1 MAERTQVN
9 DLKLKP
15 CKKCGTIPT
24 VAWDYYGT
32 GYDRV
37 YYIVCNCKRKPV
49 LFATKEEAV
58 QNWNID

>member
-1 MAERTQVN
+1 MN

-15 CKKCGTIPT
+15 CRKCGTIPT

-58 QNWNID
+58 LNWNLD